1 MTSELIEVEYY
12 YIRRASVKVEY
23 IDKNTEEVIKQDD
36 LDTTIIIDGYEGDE
50 YITEEKVFKGYEL
63 EKDSEGNPILPE
75 NKDGEMKVVQ
85 NDDGTIN
92 NQTIVRYYYRKVSKV
107 IEQHINIITGE
118 DIIEPIIHNGY
129 VGEEYGTEEREFEW
143 FETVWM
149 GKYYEKLVSENADL
163 LKDNGVETLEKLLE
177 KLEIEANEK
186 YIPKNASGEFSDET
200 EVVTYYYIRKITVK
214 VTYIDRNTDKILPD
228 IVVNNDIKE
237 EKDSSITIDGYEG
250 DYYETKE
257 KTFEG
262 YEIVQENYPTNNKG
276 KMKPVKKDDGT
287 IENTIYV
294 TYYYARKSSGVKVE
308 YVDVSNGDHI
318 NETTNVP
325 GKEGDS
331 YETKPKDIDGYDL
344 YEEKLPNNDKG
355 EMTTEETV
363 VRYYYIKK
371 AKVIIKYVDEN
382 TNQEITTETV
392 INGHEGD
399 KYATAHKNVDG
410 YKIKR
415 GTDNVNGEMSRED
428 IVVTY
433 YYEKLPV
440 QNPTAP
446 QQPSKPQEPEKPAQP
461 VQTIKPTEEK
471 KEETPKVEKTENETI
486 KTGGTPPQV
495 YVGIIAVVI
504 GANMIQ
510 MMFFRKKKTKFIK

>member
-1 MTSELIEVEYY
+1 M
-12 YIRRASVKVEY
+12 
-23 IDKNTEEVIKQDD
+23 
-36 LDTTIIIDGYEGDE
+36 
-50 YITEEKVFKGYEL
+50 
-63 EKDSEGNPILPE
+63 
-75 NKDGEMKVVQ
+75 
-85 NDDGTIN
+85 
-92 NQTIVRYYYRKVSKV
+92 
-107 IEQHINIITGE
+107 
-118 DIIEPIIHNGY
+118 
-129 VGEEYGTEEREFEW
+129 
-143 FETVWM
+143 
-149 GKYYEKLVSENADL
+149 
-163 LKDNGVETLEKLLE
+163 
-177 KLEIEANEK
+177 
-186 YIPKNASGEFSDET
+186 
-200 EVVTYYYIRKITVK
+200 
-214 VTYIDRNTDKILPD
+214 KIL
-228 IVVNNDIKE
+228 VA
-237 EKDSSITIDGYEG
+237 
-250 DYYETKE
+250 
-257 KTFEG
+257 
-262 YEIVQENYPTNNKG
+262 TNNKG

-399 KYATAHKNVDG
+399 KYATDHKNVDG